1 MNPRAMKKAI
11 AIIQIDAFPKPTI
24 AFSIGTVFVKTVKA
38 KAIIETPPIGS
49 GRVIHAMIVATNK
62 ANICQPATGTAA
74 GLIGVIN
81 HKIKPIITGQMNPL

>member
-1 MNPRAMKKAI
+1 MKNAI
-11 AIIQIDAFPKPTI
+11 AIIQIEAFPKPTI
-24 AFSIGTVFVKTVKA
+24 AFSIGTVFVNTVKA
-38 KAIIETPPIGS
+38 NATIDTPPIGN

-81 HKIKPIITGQMNPL
+81 HKIRPTITGQMNPL